1 MLQGMGLHDEAE
13 LLAERAQRARAGG
26 RLEQAKLSGPLVRS
40 ERVRTAGGIVDRLAA
55 ICDQADE
62 AELVLAETLE
72 LLRDLGVGEQWSV
85 VRRGPG
91 DDHGLFR
98 EGKVMVPLVGQPG
111 SGVLVESRSGACDKQ
126 TLARVVRVLERL
138 DASVGSS
145 RPAVSAHQPTAATDV
160 MRPVLELARRAA
172 RSDVPVLIL
181 GETGVGKEW
190 LARQIHQWSKRSRG
204 RFLGFNCSAVPRE
217 MLDAQL
223 FGHRKG
229 AFTGAHESSIG
240 VIRAAA
246 GGTLLLDEIGEVPP
260 ELQVKLLRFLEGRE
274 VHPIGESVPVS
285 VDVRVLAATNVDP
298 DDLIE
303 RGVLRKDL
311 YYRINVVTI
320 RIPPLRDRGDEIIML
335 AESFLREVCEQVGKA
350 RLKLSKTVRDL
361 FREYSWPGNVRQLL
375 NEVRRAVALTDDG
388 EEIGVEV
395 LSEPLQQAANRSKTR
410 AGVNGPTVTIPLDQK
425 LGRAVATLEYAAI
438 RRALEVTGGRR
449 DAAAMLLGLSRKGL
463 YLKCRRMGMGGDL
476 EGP

>member
-1 MLQGMGLHDEAE
+1 
-13 LLAERAQRARAGG
+13 
-26 RLEQAKLSGPLVRS
+26 
-40 ERVRTAGGIVDRLAA
+40 
-55 ICDQADE
+55 
-62 AELVLAETLE
+62 
-72 LLRDLGVGEQWSV
+72 
-85 VRRGPG
+85 
-91 DDHGLFR
+91 
-98 EGKVMVPLVGQPG
+98 
-111 SGVLVESRSGACDKQ
+111 
-126 TLARVVRVLERL
+126 
-138 DASVGSS
+138 
-145 RPAVSAHQPTAATDV
+145 
-160 MRPVLELARRAA
+160 
-172 RSDVPVLIL
+172 
-181 GETGVGKEW
+181 
-190 LARQIHQWSKRSRG
+190 
-204 RFLGFNCSAVPRE
+204 
-217 MLDAQL
+217 
-223 FGHRKG
+223 
-229 AFTGAHESSIG
+229 
-240 VIRAAA
+240 
-246 GGTLLLDEIGEVPP
+246 
-260 ELQVKLLRFLEGRE
+260 
-274 VHPIGESVPVS
+274 
-285 VDVRVLAATNVDP
+285 DVRVLAATNVDP